1 MKKILTIFTIMFF
14 AIKGMAQTI
23 ETSVSGSAVDTKN
36 VPVESATISL
46 MKSKDSS
53 IIKIAVSNKAGKF
66 SFTGIPYGNYFIT
79 VSSLNF
85 NTVNSGIFPISEN
98 KNAALLDA
106 LILQPMAKNL
116 AAVVVT
122 SKKPLIEQKID
133 RMVVNVD
140 ASVTNVGSTA
150 LEVLEKA
157 PGVSV
162 DKDGSISLKGKSSVM
177 VMIDGKPSYLSGAEL
192 ANLLG
197 NMNSN
202 QLSQI
207 EIMTNPSAKYDA
219 AGNAGVINIKTKKN
233 IIQGF
238 NGNVTISYGQGVYA
252 KSNNSIMLNYRTSK
266 INTFL
271 NYGYT
276 INKGFMDFDI
286 QRNFLGTNG
295 IKISELDQQSNR
307 INQSQNNNLKLG
319 LDYFINKQ
327 STFGIVTTGF
337 IAPQKQDG
345 FTTSYLKDGNANI
358 NSIEKTIRTVD
369 NTWGNGTVNLNF
381 HSSFDSSKKDIAV
394 NFDYLHYDFSGNQ
407 NITGLTYKPN
417 LILQASNY
425 LKNLLPLTIDIYSGR
440 LDYAQPL
447 NNGVKLETGIKSSLV
462 KTNNVSNFFNLKNN
476 NWLTNSVLSNTFNY
490 SENINAAYLNLNKKF
505 GKWMVQAGVRL
516 ENTNYKG
523 LQSSLSKKSDSSF
536 SRNYTNLFP
545 TGFISYEVN
554 GNNQFAL
561 SIGRRIDRPA
571 YQELNPFIGFIDKYT
586 YSTGNPFL
594 QPQFS
599 TNIELSHSFKNL
611 LITTINYSVVHDM
624 INETLIHKDSVIIR
638 SMGNIGTRSNYG
650 ITESATIPFSKWY
663 SATLFA
669 NLYQNKYIGEING
682 SPFNAKQL
690 TLSLNVNNQFSFT
703 NGWSAELSGNYT
715 SRNRDEGQAIILP
728 AGQASAGIAKQ
739 LLNNKASIKFN
750 IRDIF
755 YSQNPKEIQNFQ
767 DVQSTLKMSRDTR
780 VFNVA
785 FVYRFGAAIKSK
797 PTNTA
802 PTDEQQRVKVN

>member
-1 MKKILTIFTIMFF
+1 MKKILIIITIIFFT
-14 AIKGMAQTI
+14 IKGMAQTI
-23 ETSVSGSAVDTKN
+23 ETAVSGTALDTKHA
-36 VPVESATISL
+36 PVESATISL

-53 IIKIAVSNKAGKF
+53 VITIAVSNKAGKF
-66 SFTGIPYGNYFIT
+66 SFAGIPYGNYFIA
-79 VSSLNF
+79 VSSVNF
-85 NTVNSGIFPISEN
+85 SSVNSDMFSISGN
-98 KNAALLDA
+98 NTAALLDA
-106 LILQPMAKNL
+106 LILEPVAKNI

-150 LEVLEKA
+150 LEVLEKS

-162 DKDGSISLKGKSSVM
+162 DKDGNISLKGKSSVM

-192 ANLLG
+192 ASLLSS
-197 NMNSN
+197 MNSN

-219 AGNAGVINIKTKKN
+219 AGNAGVINIKTKKS
-233 IIQGF
+233 ITQGF
-238 NGNVTISYGQGVYA
+238 NGSVTLNYGQGVYA
-252 KSNNSIMLNYRTSK
+252 KSNNSITLNYRTAK

-276 INKGFMDFDI
+276 INKGFMNFDI
-286 QRNFLGTNG
+286 QRNFLGPNG

-319 LDYFINKQ
+319 ADYFINKR
-327 STFGIVTTGF
+327 TTIGIVTTGF

-345 FTTSYLKDGNANI
+345 FTTSYLKDDNKNI

-369 NTWGNGTVNLNF
+369 NTWKNGTVNLNF

-407 NITGLTYKPN
+407 NITGLSYDPS
-417 LILQASNY
+417 LVLQSSNY
-425 LKNLLPLTIDIYSGR
+425 LKNLLPLTIDIFSGR
-440 LDYAQPL
+440 IDYAQPL
-447 NNGVKLETGIKSSLV
+447 NNGVKLETGIKTSLV
-462 KTNNVSNFFNLKNN
+462 KTNNVSNFFNLSNN
-476 NWLTNSVLSNTFNY
+476 NWATDSVLSNTFNY

-523 LQSSLSKKSDSSF
+523 LQTSLSQKSDSSF
-536 SRNYTNLFP
+536 NRNYTNLFP
-545 TGFISYEVN
+545 TAFISYEAN

-586 YSTGNPFL
+586 FSTGNPFL

-638 SMGNIGTRSNYG
+638 SVGNIGTRYNYG
-650 ITESATIPFSKWY
+650 ITESATIPFNKWY
-663 SATLFA
+663 SATIFA
-669 NLYQNKYIGEING
+669 NLYQNKYVGEING
-682 SPFNAKQL
+682 YPFNAKQL
-690 TLSLNVNNQFSFT
+690 ALSLNINNQFSFT
-703 NGWSAELSGNYT
+703 NGWSAELSGNYI
-715 SRNRDEGQAIILP
+715 SRNRNEGQAILLP
-728 AGQASAGIAKQ
+728 AGQVSAGIAKQ

-750 IRDIF
+750 VRDIF
-755 YSQNPKEIQNFQ
+755 YTQNPKEIQNFQ
-767 DVQSTLKMSRDTR
+767 DVQSTLKISRDTR
-780 VFNVA
+780 VFNIA
-785 FVYRFGAAIKSK
+785 FVYRFGASLKSK
-797 PTNTA
+797 PASTL
-802 PTDEQQRVKVN
+802 PTDEQQRVKIN

>member
-1 MKKILTIFTIMFF
+1 MFS

-23 ETSVSGSAVDTKN
+23 ETSVSGSAVDTKYA
-36 VPVESATISL
+36 PVESATISL

-53 IIKIAVSNKAGKF
+53 IIKIAVSNKEGKF
-66 SFTGIPYGNYFIT
+66 SFTGIPFGNYFIT
-79 VSSLNF
+79 VSSVNF
-85 NTVNSGIFPISEN
+85 NRVNSGVFPISEN
-98 KNAALLDA
+98 DTAALLDA
-106 LILQPMAKNL
+106 LILQRVAKNL
-116 AAVVVT
+116 AAVVVS

-150 LEVLEKA
+150 LEVLEKS

-162 DKDGSISLKGKSSVM
+162 DKDGNISLKGKPSVM

-219 AGNAGVINIKTKKN
+219 AGNAGVINIKTKKS
-233 IIQGF
+233 ITQGF
-238 NGNVTISYGQGVYA
+238 NGSVTLNYGLGVYP
-252 KSNNSIMLNYRTSK
+252 KTNNSIMLNYRTSK
-266 INTFL
+266 LNTFL
-271 NYGYT
+271 NYGY
-276 INKGFMDFDI
+276 ILNKGFMDFDI
-286 QRNFLGTNG
+286 QRNFFATNG

-327 STFGIVTTGF
+327 TTFGIVATGF

-358 NSIEKTIRTVD
+358 TSIEKTIRTVD
-369 NTWGNGTVNLNF
+369 NTWKNGSVNLNF
-381 HSSFDSSKKDIAV
+381 HSSFDSSKKDITA
-394 NFDYLHYDFSGNQ
+394 NFDYLHYDFSGSQ
-407 NITGLTYKPN
+407 NITGFTYNPN
-417 LILQASNY
+417 KILQASNY

-447 NNGVKLETGIKSSLV
+447 NNNVKLETGIKSSLV
-462 KTNNVSNFFNLKNN
+462 KTNNVSNFFNLLNSS
-476 NWLTNSVLSNTFNY
+476 WLNDSVLSNTFNY

-516 ENTNYKG
+516 ENTNYNG
-523 LQSSLSKKSDSSF
+523 LQSSLSQKADSSF
-536 SRNYTNLFP
+536 TRNYTSLFP
-545 TGFISYEVN
+545 TAFVSYEMN
-554 GNNQFAL
+554 DNNLFAL

-571 YQELNPFIGFIDKYT
+571 YQQLNPFIGFIDKYT

-611 LITTINYSVVHDM
+611 LTTTINYSVVHDM

-638 SMGNIGTRSNYG
+638 SVGNIGTRYNYG
-650 ITESATIPFSKWY
+650 ITESATIPVSKWY
-663 SATLFA
+663 NATVFA
-669 NLYQNKYIGEING
+669 NLYQNKYTGAING
-682 SPFNAKQL
+682 YAFNAKQL
-690 TLSLNVNNQFSFT
+690 TLSLNVNNQFIFT

-715 SRNRDEGQAIILP
+715 SRNRNEGQAIMLP
-728 AGQASAGIAKQ
+728 AGQVSAGIAKQ

-750 IRDIF
+750 VRDIF
-755 YSQNPKEIQNFQ
+755 YTQNPKEIQNFQ
-767 DVQSTLKMSRDTR
+767 DVQSTLKISRDTR
-780 VFNVA
+780 VFNIA
-785 FVYRFGAAIKSK
+785 FVYRFGANLKSK
-797 PTNTA
+797 PASTL
-802 PTDEQQRVKVN
+802 PTDEQQRVKLN

>member
-1 MKKILTIFTIMFF
+1 MKKLLIVFITLVF

-36 VPVESATISL
+36 KPVQSATISL

-53 IIKIAVSNKAGKF
+53 IIKIAVSDKAGKF
-66 SFTGIPYGNYFIT
+66 SFTAISFGSYFIT
-79 VSSLNF
+79 TSAVSF
-85 NTVNSGIFPISEN
+85 AKTNSPVFIISEN
-98 KNAALLDA
+98 NTTMRVGT
-106 LILQPMAKNL
+106 LILQELPKNL

-150 LEVLEKA
+150 LEVLEKS
-157 PGVSV
+157 PGVTV
-162 DKDGSISLKGKSSVM
+162 DKDGNISLKGKSSVM
-177 VMIDGKPSYLSGAEL
+177 VMIDGKPSYLNGAEL
-192 ANLLG
+192 ASLLG
-197 NMNSN
+197 SMNSN

-219 AGNAGVINIKTKKN
+219 AGNAGVINIKTKKS
-233 IIQGF
+233 ITQGF
-238 NGNVTISYGQGVYA
+238 NGSVTLNYGQGVYA
-252 KSNNSIMLNYRTSK
+252 KSNNSIALNYRTSK

-271 NYGYT
+271 NYGYS

-286 QRNFLGTNG
+286 QRNFFGTTG
-295 IKISELDQQSNR
+295 AKISELDQQSNR
-307 INQSQNNNLKLG
+307 INKTQNNNLKLG

-327 STFGIVTTGF
+327 TTFGIVTTGF

-345 FTTSYLKDGNANI
+345 FTTSYLKDGNSNI
-358 NSIEKTIRTVD
+358 NVIEKTIRTVD
-369 NTWGNGTVNLNF
+369 NTWKNGTVNLNF

-407 NITGLTYKPN
+407 NITGLTYNPSQ
-417 LILQASNY
+417 ILQSSNY

-447 NNGVKLETGIKSSLV
+447 NNAVKLETGIKSSLV
-462 KTNNVSNFFNLKNN
+462 KTNNVSNFFNFSNN
-476 NWLTNSVLSNTFNY
+476 KWLNDSVLSNTFNY
-490 SENINAAYLNLNKKF
+490 SENINAAYLNLNKKM

-523 LQSSLSKKSDSSF
+523 LQSSLSQKSDSSF

-545 TGFISYEVN
+545 TGFISYEMK
-554 GNNQFAL
+554 GNKQFAL

-599 TNIELSHSFKNL
+599 TNIELNHSYKNL
-611 LITTINYSVVHDM
+611 LTTTINYSVVHDM

-638 SMGNIGTRSNYG
+638 SVGNIGTRYNYG
-650 ITESATIPFSKWY
+650 ITESATISVSKWY

-682 SPFNAKQL
+682 YPFNAKQL
-690 TLSLNVNNQFSFT
+690 ALSLNVNNQFSFT
-703 NGWSAELSGNYT
+703 KGWSAELSGNYI
-715 SRNRDEGQAIILP
+715 SRNRNEGQAIMLP
-728 AGQASAGIAKQ
+728 AGQVSTGIAKQ

-755 YSQNPKEIQNFQ
+755 YTQNPNEIQNFQ
-767 DVQSTLKMSRDTR
+767 DVQSTLKISRDTR
-780 VFNVA
+780 VFNIA
-785 FVYRFGAAIKSK
+785 FVYRFGANLKSK
-797 PTNTA
+797 PA
-802 PTDEQQRVKVN
+802 SSSSTDEQKRVKIN

>member
-1 MKKILTIFTIMFF
+1 MFF

-23 ETSVSGSAVDTKN
+23 ETAVSGTAVDTKHAA
-36 VPVESATISL
+36 VESATISL

-53 IIKIAVSNKAGKF
+53 IIKIALSNKTGNF
-66 SFTGIPYGNYFIT
+66 SFTGIPYGNYFVT
-79 VSSLNF
+79 VSAVNF
-85 NTVNSGIFPISEN
+85 NKVNSAVFSISEN
-98 KNAALLDA
+98 NTAATLDA
-106 LILQPMAKNL
+106 LILQPVAKNL

-150 LEVLEKA
+150 LEVLEKS

-162 DKDGSISLKGKSSVM
+162 DKDGNISLKGKSSVM

-219 AGNAGVINIKTKKN
+219 AGNAGVINIKTKKS
-233 IIQGF
+233 ITQGF
-238 NGNVTISYGQGVYA
+238 NGSVTLNYGQGVYA
-252 KSNNSIMLNYRTSK
+252 KSNNSIALNYRTSK

-271 NYGYT
+271 NYGYM

-286 QRNFLGTNG
+286 QRNFFGANGT
-295 IKISELDQQSNR
+295 KISELDQQSHR
-307 INQSQNNNLKLG
+307 INKSQNNNLKLG

-327 STFGIVTTGF
+327 TTLGIVTTGF

-345 FTTSYLKDGNANI
+345 FTTSYLKDGNSNI

-369 NTWGNGTVNLNF
+369 NTWKNGTVNLNF
-381 HSSFDSSKKDIAV
+381 HSSFDSSKKDITA
-394 NFDYLHYDFSGNQ
+394 NFDYLHFDFSGNQ
-407 NITGLTYKPN
+407 NITGLTYNPSQ
-417 LILQASNY
+417 ILQSSNY

-447 NNGVKLETGIKSSLV
+447 NNGFKLETGIKSSLV
-462 KTNNVSNFFNLKNN
+462 KTNNVADFFNLSNN
-476 NWLTNSVLSNTFNY
+476 KWLNDSVLSNTFNY

-505 GKWMVQAGVRL
+505 GKWMVQTGVRL

-523 LQSSLSKKSDSSF
+523 LQSSLSQKSDSSF
-536 SRNYTNLFP
+536 NRNYTNLFP
-545 TGFISYEVN
+545 TGFISYELN
-554 GNNQFAL
+554 SNNQFAL
-561 SIGRRIDRPA
+561 SVGRRIDRPA

-599 TNIELSHSFKNL
+599 TNIELNHSFKNL
-611 LITTINYSVVHDM
+611 LTTTINYSVVHDM
-624 INETLIHKDSVIIR
+624 INETLVHKDSVIIR
-638 SMGNIGTRSNYG
+638 SVGNIGTRYNYG
-650 ITESATIPFSKWY
+650 ITESATIPFSNWY
-663 SATLFA
+663 SATVFA
-669 NLYQNKYIGEING
+669 NLYQNKYTGAING
-682 SPFNAKQL
+682 YAFNAKQL

-703 NGWSAELSGNYT
+703 NGWSAELSGNYI
-715 SRNRDEGQAIILP
+715 SRNRDEGQAITLP
-728 AGQASAGIAKQ
+728 AGQVSVGIAKQ

-750 IRDIF
+750 VRDIF
-755 YSQNPKEIQNFQ
+755 YTQNPKEIQNFQ
-767 DVQSTLKMSRDTR
+767 DVQSTLRISRDTR

-785 FVYRFGAAIKSK
+785 FVYRFGAAVKSK
-797 PTNTA
+797 PTNA
-802 PTDEQQRVKVN
+802 LPTDEQQRVKVN